1 MINNE
6 FYTFGEYM
14 KKEDSNITASM
25 EDYIEM
31 IWRLSMNTGFTRMSE
46 LSEALNVHPPSA
58 TRMVQRLGK
67 LGLLKYEKYGV
78 IILKDNG
85 IKLGKFLLKRHNIIE
100 AFLRI
105 FSIPEDRILTETEKI
120 EHTLSSETTKC
131 FEDYVSYIKANPDII
146 NKFNEWRSN
155 NASSR

>member
-14 KKEDSNITASM
+14 KKEASNITASM

-31 IWRLSMNTGFTRMSE
+31 IWRLSKNTGFTRINE

-85 IKLGKFLLKRHNIIE
+85 IKLGKSLLKRHNIIE
-100 AFLRI
+100 AFLRL
-105 FSIPEDRILTETEKI
+105 FSIPEDMILTETEKI
-120 EHTLSSETTKC
+120 EHTLSIETTKC
-131 FEDYVSYIKANPDII
+131 FEDYVSFIKDNPDII
-146 NKFNEWRSN
+146 NKFNEYRKS
-155 NASSR
+155 AK

>member
-85 IKLGKFLLKRHNIIE
+85 IKLGKFLLKRHNTIE
-100 AFLRI
+100 AFLRL
-105 FSIPEDRILTETEKI
+105 FSIPEDMILTETEKI
-120 EHTLSSETTKC
+120 EHTLSGQTTKC
-131 FEDYVSYIKANPDII
+131 FEDYVSFIKDNPDII
-146 NKFNEWRSN
+146 NKFNEYRK
-155 NASSR
+155 AK

>member
-31 IWRLSMNTGFTRMSE
+31 IWRLSMNTGFTRMNE

-78 IILKDNG
+78 IILKENG
-85 IKLGKFLLKRHNIIE
+85 IKLGKFLLKRHNTIE
-100 AFLRI
+100 AFLRL
-105 FSIPEDRILTETEKI
+105 FSIPEKMILTETEKI

-131 FEDYVSYIKANPDII
+131 FEDYVSFIKDNPDII
-146 NKFNEWRSN
+146 DKFNEYRRR
-155 NASSR
+155 AK